1 MNSIEISN
9 RKAAIQWWNQLSQEQ
24 RMFLA
29 RQFQIKT
36 KQIVIWQMMTG
47 RQIENVWKLFS

>member
-1 MNSIEISN
+1 MNSIETSD
-9 RKAAIQWWNQLSQEQ
+9 RKVAIQWWNQLSQEQ

>member
-1 MNSIEISN
+1 MNSIETSN
-9 RKAAIQWWNQLSQEQ
+9 RKAAVQWWKQLSQEQ

-29 RQFQIKT
+29 RQFQVKT

>member
-1 MNSIEISN
+1 MNSIETSN
-9 RKAAIQWWNQLSQEQ
+9 RKAAVQWWNQLSQEQ

-29 RQFQIKT
+29 RQFQVKT

>member
-1 MNSIEISN
+1 MNNIQINN
-9 RKAAIQWWNQLSQEQ
+9 RVVAIQWWNQLSQEQ
-24 RMFLA
+24 RMFLT

-36 KQIVIWQMMTG
+36 KQIVSWQMMTG

>member
-36 KQIVIWQMMTG
+36 KQIVTWQMMTG

>member
-1 MNSIEISN
+1 MNSIETSN

-29 RQFQIKT
+29 RQFQVKT

>member
-47 RQIENVWKLFS
+47 RQVENVWKLFS

>member
-29 RQFQIKT
+29 RQFQVKT

>member
-1 MNSIEISN
+1 MNNTETNN
-9 RKAAIQWWNQLSQEQ
+9 RVVAIKWWNQLSQEQ
-24 RMFLA
+24 KMFLA

-36 KQIVIWQMMTG
+36 KQIVSYQMMTG

>member
-29 RQFQIKT
+29 RQFQVKT
-36 KQIVIWQMMTG
+36 KQIIIWQMMTG

>member
-1 MNSIEISN
+1 MNSIETSN
-9 RKAAIQWWNQLSQEQ
+9 RKAAVQWWNQLSQEQ

-47 RQIENVWKLFS
+47 RQVENVWKLFS

>member
-1 MNSIEISN
+1 MNSIETSN

>member
-1 MNSIEISN
+1 MNNTETNN
-9 RKAAIQWWNQLSQEQ
+9 RVIAIKWWNQLSQEQ
-24 RMFLA
+24 KMFLA

-36 KQIVIWQMMTG
+36 KQIVSYQMMTG

>member
-1 MNSIEISN
+1 MNSIETSN
-9 RKAAIQWWNQLSQEQ
+9 RKAAVQWWKQLSQEQ

-29 RQFQIKT
+29 RQFQIKS
-36 KQIVIWQMMTG
+36 KQIVTWQMMTG

>member
-1 MNSIEISN
+1 MNSIETSN
-9 RKAAIQWWNQLSQEQ
+9 RKVAIQWWNQLSQEQ

-29 RQFQIKT
+29 RQFQVKT

>member
-1 MNSIEISN
+1 MNSIETSN

-36 KQIVIWQMMTG
+36 KQIVTWQMMTG

>member
-1 MNSIEISN
+1 MNSIETSN
-9 RKAAIQWWNQLSQEQ
+9 RKAAVQWWNQLSQEQ

>member
-1 MNSIEISN
+1 MNSIETSN
-9 RKAAIQWWNQLSQEQ
+9 RKVAIQWWNQLSQEQ

-36 KQIVIWQMMTG
+36 KQIAIWQMMTG